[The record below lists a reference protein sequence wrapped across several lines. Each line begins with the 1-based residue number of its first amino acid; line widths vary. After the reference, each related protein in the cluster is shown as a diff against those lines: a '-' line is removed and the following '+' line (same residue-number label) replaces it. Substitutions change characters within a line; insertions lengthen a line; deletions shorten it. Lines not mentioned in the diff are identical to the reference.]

1 MTKIYLHGILEKE
14 YQKFFCLNL
23 KNASDLIDAIDCNR
37 RGFKARLI
45 SLQNKYLFYDII
57 VNKKRVKSLQDL
69 KEKPERID
77 LVPAIAGAGI
87 FTAIGAIVSAVT
99 STVVA
104 AVSFVGQTLSAG
116 FSAITGSLGGGAAG
130 TAGTAG
136 AAAKGASVF
145 GSIATSVGLAAIGAL
160 LAPKPDLGLPAQQ
173 EISATA
179 NARTQSYIFSSKTNL
194 AQQGSFLPIG
204 YGRLK
209 VGSAVVQSC
218 IKSFPLIV
226 PDDKALQS
234 NTFISKSTNI
244 DAPITANSFVL

>member
-45 SLQNKYLFYDII
+45 SLQNKCLFYDII

-104 AVSFVGQTLSAG
+104 AVSFVGQTL
-116 FSAITGSLGGGAAG
+116 
-130 TAGTAG
+130 
-136 AAAKGASVF
+136 
-145 GSIATSVGLAAIGAL
+145 
-160 LAPKPDLGLPAQQ
+160 QQ